1 MKRTSFP
8 VFMFILCFGFFL
20 QNAHP
25 EEQEW
30 SIYIGTYTHGESRG
44 IYHLTMNRETG
55 EMGLPSLAAETEN
68 PSFLAL
74 HPDGTVLYSVGNAA
88 DGENGTKGYINAFS
102 IDRKTGKLD
111 FINRQ
116 EVRGTEPCH
125 VAVSRG
131 GNYAVTANYGNGSV
145 TCFPLEPDGK
155 VTALCDY
162 RMHSGSGINPSRQ
175 EAPHA
180 HSVTFN
186 ALGNR
191 LYVADLGIDRV
202 LVYRFDAQRGLI
214 DSEEEASLAVDAG
227 SGPRH
232 FAFHPQKTVAYI
244 VNELANTVTVCQYNA
259 SSGKLS
265 FLQTVPTLPPDFK
278 GESTT
283 AEIRVHPSGRFVYAS
298 NRGHDSIAVF
308 SVDPISGKLAP
319 SGFAFTKG
327 KNPRHFSLSPDG
339 RFCIVGNALSD
350 TLCLFTVNGSTGA
363 LEATEQEVAV
373 PYPVCILFDAKAN
386 KQ

>member
-1 MKRTSFP
+1 
-8 VFMFILCFGFFL
+8 
-20 QNAHP
+20 
-25 EEQEW
+25 
-30 SIYIGTYTHGESRG
+30 
-44 IYHLTMNRETG
+44 
-55 EMGLPSLAAETEN
+55 
-68 PSFLAL
+68 
-74 HPDGTVLYSVGNAA
+74 
-88 DGENGTKGYINAFS
+88 
-102 IDRKTGKLD
+102 
-111 FINRQ
+111 
-116 EVRGTEPCH
+116 
-125 VAVSRG
+125 
-131 GNYAVTANYGNGSV
+131 VTANYGNGSV